1 VEISDRDILLS
12 DAFDVTM
19 SLASLKGCKDDG
31 ELVGI
36 MGRLVPDNEGGE
48 GVDLNLIG
56 RETGDCTT
64 TTADLND
71 ILAVDVYTGD
81 WVNGIK
87 IDLNEGS
94 DIELGKKNRRDD
106 TKTWSLSD
114 DQWKL
119 IGMTGE
125 VKDNRILSLTPIM
138 YDSSCGLTSYQAW
151 SDALAAQQ
159 EADRLQREAEEAEAA
174 RIAQEL

>member
-1 VEISDRDILLS
+1 
-12 DAFDVTM
+12 M

-64 TTADLND
+64 TSADLND
-71 ILAVDVYTGD
+71 ILDVDIYTND
-81 WVNGIK
+81 WVNGIR
-87 IDLNEGS
+87 IDLSEGS

-106 TKTWSLSD
+106 TRNWDLTD

-119 IGMTGE
+119 IGMTG
-125 VKDNRILSLTPIM
+125 
-138 YDSSCGLTSYQAW
+138 
-151 SDALAAQQ
+151 
-159 EADRLQREAEEAEAA
+159 
-174 RIAQEL
+174 